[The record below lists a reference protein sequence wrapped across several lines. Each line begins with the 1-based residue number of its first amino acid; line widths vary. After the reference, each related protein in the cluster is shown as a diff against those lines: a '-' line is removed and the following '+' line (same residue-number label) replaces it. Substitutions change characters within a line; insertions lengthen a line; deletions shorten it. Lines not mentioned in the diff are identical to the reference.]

1 MKVLTP
7 FHLLLSA
14 FDVDEQKHD
23 AHEETDGADSD
34 VCNAKEG
41 VSAAEH

>member
-1 MKVLTP
+1 MKLITP
-7 FHLLLSA
+7 FHLLLSRN
-14 FDVDEQKHD
+14 DVGEQKHD

-41 VSAAEH
+41 VSATEQ